1 MEKEMNLV
9 KKVAEKVKEAGGVM
23 YFVGGFVR
31 DHLLG
36 KESKDIDVEIHGIT
50 ESTLVEI
57 LNTFG
62 HVDLVGESFGVYLIK
77 GVDIDFAMPR
87 QERKVGDKHTDFDV
101 TVDPFIGTYEAS
113 KRRDFTMNAIMKDVL
128 TGDVT
133 DHFGGVQDIQ
143 HRVIKLVD
151 KKTFQEDALR
161 VLRAIQ
167 FSARFGFE
175 IEEETKSVMKEM
187 DLTFLAKE
195 RVYMEIEKGM
205 TKGYPSVFVSQLKRF
220 DTVSIILPTLKKA
233 SLGFMDKKNDLS
245 MNTALMGIEMYDVEF
260 DAFVK
265 EFIQDKQGRKKAIL
279 TRSLLVE
286 SQHADSAHSMA
297 LTIARYRN
305 FIDGNCPAVTRMM
318 TSVLNKEQLSLFKRV
333 LAYKEQVHF
342 VIDGNWLQEIGVK
355 PSPQFKLLLDEAN
368 ALSFMGF
375 SEEQIKNRIFFI
387 NL

>member
-1 MEKEMNLV
+1 MEKELELV
-9 KKVAEKVKEAGGVM
+9 KQVAKKVKDAGGIM

-50 ESTLVEI
+50 ESKLVEI
-57 LNTFG
+57 LKSFG
-62 HVDLVGESFGVYLIK
+62 QVDLVGESFGVYLIK

-87 QERKVGDKHTDFDV
+87 QERKIGEKHTDFDV

-113 KRRDFTMNAIMKDVL
+113 KRRDFTMNAIMQDVL

-133 DHFGGVQDIQ
+133 DHFGGVDDIRN
-143 HRVIKLVD
+143 RVIKLVD
-151 KKTFQEDALR
+151 KTTFQEDALR

-175 IEEETKSVMKEM
+175 IDKETESVMKEM
-187 DLTFLAKE
+187 DLTFLPKE

-205 TKGYPSVFVSQLKRF
+205 TKGYPSVFISQLKRF
-220 DTVSIILPTLKKA
+220 ETVSVILPTLEKA

-245 MNTALMGIEMYDVEF
+245 VNTALMGLEMTNREF
-260 DAFVK
+260 EIFVN
-265 EFIQDKQGRKKAIL
+265 EFIQNKQGRKKAIL
-279 TRSLLVE
+279 TRSLLLE
-286 SQHADSAHSMA
+286 SKHSTSAHAMA

-305 FIDGNCPAVTRMM
+305 FIDSDVESVSRMM
-318 TSVLNKEQLSLFKRV
+318 TSFLKKEELAMFQRILS
-333 LAYKEQVHF
+333 YKEQTNF
-342 VIDGNWLQEIGVK
+342 VLDGNWLQQLGIQ
-355 PSPQFKLLLDEAN
+355 PSPQFKVLLDEAH

-375 SEEQIKNRIFFI
+375 SEEQIKNRI
-387 NL
+387 LL